1 MTTEEEEKFI
11 DSVNII
17 KLSST
22 GWVNGDLPVPKL
34 NNTVRFPTSDPKSFT
49 RNEKIYLGF
58 TWVRVPFGVGVE
70 SEWHRLSGQK
80 FNVVMSPGG
89 DFVEVTRVA

>member
-1 MTTEEEEKFI
+1 MATEEEEKFPA
-11 DSVNII
+11 SVDII

-34 NNTVRFPTSDPKSFT
+34 NKTVRFPASDPKSFT

-58 TWVRVPFGVGVE
+58 AWVRVPLGVGVE
-70 SEWHRLSGQK
+70 SEWGCLSGHK

-89 DFVEVTRVA
+89 DFVEVTRVV